1 MCGVFAKHM
10 WLASIYH
17 MECTDKWHD
26 AAAYQAVALT
36 RVASYRILRGFF
48 AIEHRDRLGYSQLHE
63 SF

>member
-1 MCGVFAKHM
+1 
-10 WLASIYH
+10 